1 MRAKNCPPK
10 PNRADSNPKAGG
22 PQLCSVL
29 RKSAAGLVVRT
40 LWAVFSSS
48 VDSLWFGLS
57 KGSVCCGMLRLFLS
71 VL

>member
-57 KGSVCCGMLRLFLS
+57 
-71 VL
+71 